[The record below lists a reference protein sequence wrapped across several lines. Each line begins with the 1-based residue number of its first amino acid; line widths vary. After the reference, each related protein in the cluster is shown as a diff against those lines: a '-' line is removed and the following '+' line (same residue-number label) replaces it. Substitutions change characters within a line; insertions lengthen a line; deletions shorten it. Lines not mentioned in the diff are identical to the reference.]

1 MDTTEHTFERHAA
14 ELAAAI
20 EGDVRCDQMSRVLY
34 STDASIYQ
42 IMPLGVVLPKHAGDV
57 ATAVR
62 WAASHGFPILPR
74 GSGTSLGGQ
83 TVGAAMVLDF
93 AHAMNRVLAVD
104 LDTREARVQPGVI
117 LDELNAQLRPH
128 RLQFA
133 PDVATS
139 NRASIGGMI
148 GNNSCGAH
156 SVVYGKTI
164 DHVRALNVVLANGDE
179 ARLSPLSPDA
189 WIARAGEQTPEG
201 RLYHAISGIVERHR
215 EEIDR
220 RFPHIMRRVAG
231 YNLDRFVRIPA
242 DAHRSLAD
250 LVVGSEGTLAVVTE
264 ATLNLVPLPAHTAV
278 AVVHFD
284 DLLAALEA
292 TPEVLA
298 FGPAAV
304 ELTDRTILDL
314 TRANLEYARARTFLQ
329 GDPEAI
335 LAVEFAG
342 ASYGEVRERV
352 LSLEARLA
360 ERRLG
365 YACVRALEPGEQ
377 ANVWR
382 VRKAGL
388 GLLMG
393 IKGEEKPVG
402 FVEDTAVA
410 PERLADYARRFR
422 AILDE
427 HGAQGIYY
435 GHASVGC
442 LHIRPLLNLKRT
454 EDVGRMRAIAEA
466 VADLVHEFD
475 GAMSAEHGDGLVR
488 SEWLERMFGRE
499 ICDAFRAVKA
509 AFDPRGLMN
518 PGKIVD
524 PPRMTENLRFGPDYR
539 TRPIGTHYDFSAD
552 GGFAGAVEMCSGIGA
567 CRKRTEGAMCPSYRA
582 TMEEAHVTR
591 GRANALRAAISGRL
605 TSSKG
610 DPLAAHDL
618 HAVLDLCLECK
629 ACKAECPSNVDMA
642 RLKSEFL
649 AHYQTA
655 HGVSLRARLFGHI
668 ATLNRLGCGL
678 APLSNWL
685 LNARPHRA
693 LLQRFLGIDARRPLP
708 PFARPTFAAWFDGR
722 KAAPGSRHPAP
733 SPDRPAGSRVPGAG
747 CQTVALLDDT
757 FMNTN
762 EPQVGIAAVRV
773 LEAMDL
779 HVCRTGL
786 PCCGRPLI
794 SKGLLTEAKRLAAEN
809 IPRLARFAQLGIP
822 VIGCEPSCLLTL
834 RDEYPALVP
843 GPEANAVAAN
853 AFLLEEFLARRA
865 ADGLPL
871 PAFRDTPRRLLLH
884 GHCHQRAL
892 AGMASALTA
901 LRLPPGFQIEETPAG
916 CCGMAGS
923 FGYETEHYD
932 LSLKIGED
940 RVLPAVRA
948 ADPEVTIVAAGT
960 SCRQQ
965 IAHATGRRALH
976 PAEVLAEALE
986 GSPEPAARSP

>member
-1 MDTTEHTFERHAA
+1 MSKSPVSHFQQHAA

-20 EGDVRCDQMSRVLY
+20 EGDVRCDLTSRVLY

-62 WAASHGFPILPR
+62 WAATHGFPILPR

-93 AHAMNRVLAVD
+93 AHAMNRILAVD
-104 LDTREARVQPGVI
+104 VDAREARVQPGVI
-117 LDELNAQLRPH
+117 LDELNAELRPH

-148 GNNSCGAH
+148 GNNSCGSH
-156 SVVYGKTI
+156 SIVYGKTI
-164 DHVRALNVVLANGDE
+164 DHVRALNVVFANGDE
-179 ARLSPLSPDA
+179 ARLAPLAPDA
-189 WIARAGEQTPEG
+189 WAARAAEESPQG
-201 RLYHAISGIVERHR
+201 RLYRAIAGIVDRHR
-215 EEIDR
+215 DEIDC
-220 RFPHIMRRVAG
+220 RFPRIMRRVAG
-231 YNLDRFVRIPA
+231 YNLDRFVRVPR
-242 DAHRSLAD
+242 DAPCSLAD
-250 LVVGSEGTLAVVTE
+250 LIVGSEGTLAVVTE

-278 AVVHFD
+278 AVVHFH
-284 DLLAALEA
+284 DLLPALEA
-292 TPEVLA
+292 TPEILA

-304 ELTDRTILDL
+304 ELSDRTILDL
-314 TRANLEYARARTFLQ
+314 TRGNLEYARARTFLQ
-329 GDPEAI
+329 GEPEAI

-342 ASYGEVRERV
+342 ETEAEVRDKV
-352 LSLEARLA
+352 AAMEARLA
-360 ERRLG
+360 ERGLG
-365 YACVRALEPGEQ
+365 YACVRALTPAEQ

-393 IKGEEKPVG
+393 IKGEQKPVG

-410 PERLADYARRFR
+410 PERLADYVRRFQ

-427 HGAQGIYY
+427 HGARGIYY

-442 LHIRPLLNLKRT
+442 LHIRPMLNLKRSD
-454 EDVGRMRAIAEA
+454 DVGRMRAIAAA

-488 SEWLERMFGRE
+488 SEWLERMFGAE
-499 ICDAFRAVKA
+499 ICEAFRAVKL
-509 AFDPRGLMN
+509 AFDPSGLMN

-539 TRPIGTHYDFSAD
+539 TRPVETHYDFSAD

-567 CRKRTEGAMCPSYRA
+567 CRKRTEGAMCPSYRG
-582 TMEEAHVTR
+582 TMEEAHATR

-605 TSSKG
+605 SSPTG
-610 DPLAAHDL
+610 DPLAAHEL
-618 HAVLDLCLECK
+618 HGVLDLCLECK

-649 AHYQTA
+649 AHYQA
-655 HGVSLRARLFGHI
+655 VHGVPLRARVFGHI
-668 ATLNRLGCGL
+668 ATLNRLGCAL
-678 APLSNWL
+678 APVSNWL
-685 LNARPHRA
+685 LNAGPNRW
-693 LLQRFLGIDARRPLP
+693 LLQRLLGIDARRPLP
-708 PFARPTFAAWFDGR
+708 PFARPTFAAWFDRRTRRDPSFAPVMVDLVDGSSSYAFREGR
-722 KAAPGSRHPAP
+722 
-733 SPDRPAGSRVPGAG
+733 
-747 CQTVALLDDT
+747 TVALLDDT

-762 EPQVGIAAVRV
+762 EPEIGIAAVRV

-794 SKGLLTEAKRLAAEN
+794 SKGLLTEAKRLARQN
-809 IPRLARFAQLGIP
+809 IPRLARLAQLGIP
-822 VIGCEPSCLLTL
+822 VVGCEPSCLLTL

-843 GPEANAVAAN
+843 GPEADAVAAN

-871 PAFRDTPRRLLLH
+871 PAFRDRGSADRPSRRLLLH

-901 LRLPPGFQIEETPAG
+901 LRLPPGFQVEETPAG

-923 FGYETEHYD
+923 FGYEAEHYD

-940 RVLPAVRA
+940 RVLPAVRT
-948 ADPEVTIVAAGT
+948 ADPDVTLVAAGA

-965 IAHATGRRALH
+965 FAHATGRRALH
-976 PAEVLAEALE
+976 PAEVLVDAIA
-986 GSPEPAARSP
+986 SRQ